1 MNLEKRFRYDGKE
14 KLTLHE
20 RKTDDTSGFHNKEE
34 SEASILADIELLK
47 EMQEKLYAQDKYAV
61 LIVFQALDAAGKDST
76 ISHVMSGV
84 NPQGCQVV
92 NFKSPSF
99 EDLNHDYLWRVS
111 KELPERGK
119 IGIFNRSHYE
129 EVLVTKVHP
138 EFILSQK
145 IPNIDSKKAID
156 KSFWQSRYKEIT
168 NYEEYLYRNGI
179 IIIKFFLHLSKDEQK
194 IRFLKRIEEK
204 EKNWKFS
211 VSDMKER
218 SFWDEYQL
226 AFEDAISH
234 TATKRN
240 PWYIIPADQ
249 KWFTRFA
256 VSTIINERL
265 KKLKLE
271 YPTVSAE
278 TQFEMQR
285 IKEQLLSEK

>member
-14 KLTLHE
+14 KFSLRE
-20 RKTDDTSGFHNKEE
+20 RKTDDTSGLLNKEE
-34 SEASILADIELLK
+34 SENAILADIELLK

-92 NFKSPSF
+92 SFKAPSS

-129 EVLVTKVHP
+129 DVLVTKVHP

-145 IPNIDSKKAID
+145 IPTIDSTKAID
-156 KSFWQSRYKEIT
+156 KSFWYSRYKEIV
-168 NYEEYLYRNGI
+168 NFEDYLSRNGI

-194 IRFLKRIEEK
+194 NRFLKRIEEK

-218 SFWDEYQL
+218 SFWDEYQS
-226 AFEDAISH
+226 AFEEAISH
-234 TATKRN
+234 TATKKN

-265 KKLKLE
+265 KKLKLD
-271 YPTVSAE
+271 YPTVSPE
-278 TQFEMQR
+278 TLAEMQK
-285 IKEQLLSEK
+285 IKKQLLAEK